1 MRCAPRLPA
10 ITLTLACLALAH
22 PAAASCADERWIH
35 ARDIRTPGVT
45 QCDVDIYCWDGSV
58 VLGCLDRSVSAD
70 FSGSFWALGT
80 GDPALGQGDDNG
92 LLPAADWSYDPSPCV
107 GGGMPGYE
115 NARWPR
121 VISGTWSAPGI
132 DGCVDAAGTYAEL
145 TGDECMLV
153 ALSDQSD
160 GQSYFALLSA
170 LVNLDEFE
178 DPLFWPWRDLG
189 PIELAELP
197 SPEISQ
203 LLEGPPSG
211 GRCEVVVTAP
221 SPAAIAGGLYLDG
234 GCATDLVQGYNV
246 YRSMSKSGSPPD
258 DLSLEADWDLLTSTP
273 IPLGESAT
281 LAIVGGASG
290 RIYLAGSLVF
300 ESGFETDRVS
310 PPAGPVT
317 CPRPGS

>member
-1 MRCAPRLPA
+1 MRRDPRLPA

-45 QCDVDIYCWDGSV
+45 QCDVEIYCWDGSV

-92 LLPAADWSYDPSPCV
+92 LLAAADWSYDASPCV

-115 NARWPR
+115 TARRPR

-145 TGDECMLV
+145 TGDECVLV

-178 DPLFWPWRDLG
+178 DPVFWPWRDLG
-189 PIELAELP
+189 PIELTAIP

-203 LLEGPPSG
+203 PLEGPSSG
-211 GRCEVVVTAP
+211 RRCEVVVTAP
-221 SPAAIAGGLYLDG
+221 PASEIGGGLYLDAACG
-234 GCATDLVQGYNV
+234 AELMQGYNV
-246 YRSMSKSGSPPD
+246 YRFSGKGGALPD
-258 DLSLEADWDLLTSTP
+258 DLVLDADWQLLTSTP

-281 LAIVGGASG
+281 LSIAGGASG
-290 RIYLAGSLVF
+290 RIYLAGTLVF
-300 ESGFETDRVS
+300 ESGFETGRVS

-317 CPRPGS
+317 CPRPGP